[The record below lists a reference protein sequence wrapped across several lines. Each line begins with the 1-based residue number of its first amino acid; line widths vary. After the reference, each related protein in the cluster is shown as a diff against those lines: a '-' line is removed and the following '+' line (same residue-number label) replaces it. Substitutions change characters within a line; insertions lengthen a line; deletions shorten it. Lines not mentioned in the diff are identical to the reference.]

1 MVRTQCGHCGDLI
14 PGQGMKI
21 SQATRLSQTKNKKQ
35 KQKVFFFPPPKQG
48 NIFTSTRDQGVD
60 IFGGKG
66 AIIQPITVA
75 QEFGT
80 EQVKK

>member
-1 MVRTQCGHCGDLI
+1 MLSLRGLDPWSGNEDLTSHEAQ
-14 PGQGMKI
+14 PNKK
-21 SQATRLSQTKNKKQ
+21 TKNKKSS
-35 KQKVFFFPPPKQG
+35 FFFPPKQG

-66 AIIQPITVA
+66 AIIKPITVA